1 MSSNVNLYFF
11 LTRAFDFHRHLL
23 VGCKEP
29 TNTKFISS
37 PRPYRGKI
45 QQPPCT
51 GYGLVVKVR
60 LLFLLPS

>member
-1 MSSNVNLYFF
+1 MLICIFF

-23 VGCKEP
+23 VGGCKEP

-37 PRPYRGKI
+37 PPPYRGKI

-51 GYGLVVKVR
+51 SYGLVVKVR
-60 LLFLLPS
+60 PLFLLSS